1 MRQRVLLLATLLL
14 AACAGPGTPSSAP
27 PTAPAPA
34 PEAARSPSAPAPA
47 AEAVPAGRQ
56 RIRVAHAFISAET
69 LPIWVALETGLYEK
83 YGLEVEAVPLQTSAQ
98 VAPAMAS
105 GEVQIALTT
114 GSGVVE
120 FDLSGGDHVIVAGYS
135 NQMRYFLHAR
145 PDITRVEDLRGKRIG
160 ITRRGGAIDVAAHI
174 FLERHGLVYGR
185 DAAIVELGTA
195 QNQLNGLAAGVVDAA
210 IVALPTNLLAERQ
223 GFPLIED
230 TKQHNVAFP
239 TNVIAVRRPY
249 LESQTDVVRHYLQAH
264 IEAVELIRSDKVLAK
279 RLLGRGTNTYDEDL
293 LERSYQI
300 YIQDLQDIP
309 YPSAEAIQG
318 ALDAIALERPDA
330 RQARPADFYDDR
342 LVRELDQS
350 GFIRGLWQLYRGR

>member
-1 MRQRVLLLATLLL
+1 MRQRLLLATFLL
-14 AACAGPGTPSSAP
+14 AACAGPGTPPSAP
-27 PTAPAPA
+27 PTPPAST
-34 PEAARSPSAPAPA
+34 PETVHSPSTSAPASSPPA
-47 AEAVPAGRQ
+47 PKQ

-69 LPIWVALETGLYEK
+69 LPIWVALETGLYGK

-145 PDITRVEDLRGKRIG
+145 PDIARVEDLRGKRIG
-160 ITRRGGAIDVAAHI
+160 ITRRGGAIDVAARI

-249 LESQTDVVRHYLQAH
+249 LESQTDVVRRYLQAH
-264 IEAVELIRSDKVLAK
+264 IEAVEVIRSDKALAK
-279 RLLGRGTNTYDEDL
+279 RLLGRGTNTDDEDL

-318 ALDAIALERPDA
+318 ALDAIALERPEA
-330 RQARPADFYDDR
+330 RAAQPADFYDDR

-350 GFIRGLWQLYRGR
+350 GFIRGLWQTYRGQ